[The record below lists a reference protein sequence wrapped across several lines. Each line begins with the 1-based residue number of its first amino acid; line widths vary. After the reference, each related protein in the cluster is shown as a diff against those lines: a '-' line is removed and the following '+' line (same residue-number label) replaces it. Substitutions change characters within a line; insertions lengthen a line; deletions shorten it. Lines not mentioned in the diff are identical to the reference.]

1 MELSR
6 DFDRIVQNWDTAN
19 KATELAPTLTLPRMR
34 GREGRGCTT
43 WRIAGKDLYLIDLVR
58 RRTEYLQLKREP
70 HAQYER
76 FRP

>member
-1 MELSR
+1 
-6 DFDRIVQNWDTAN
+6 
-19 KATELAPTLTLPRMR
+19 MR